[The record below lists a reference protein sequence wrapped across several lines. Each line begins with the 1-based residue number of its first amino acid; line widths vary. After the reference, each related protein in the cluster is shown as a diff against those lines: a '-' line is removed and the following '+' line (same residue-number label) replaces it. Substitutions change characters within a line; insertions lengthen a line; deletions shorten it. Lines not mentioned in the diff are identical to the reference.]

1 MKSTELAGIIAYG
14 AYVPS
19 YRLNRETV
27 GWGRGARSV
36 TNYDE
41 DSLTLAVAAGMDC
54 LRGREADQID
64 ALYLASTTLPYAEG
78 PLASLV
84 ATALDLR
91 PDVTTVTLTS
101 ALKDGTTA
109 LKLAADAVKAG
120 TARQVLVIASDV
132 RVALPGS
139 NMEADLGDG
148 AAAFLVGDD
157 DVICRFDAMH
167 TMMDDILDLWRE
179 PGRLTVRQWEER
191 FTIDEG
197 YMKMLPRAVNALLAQ
212 TGDDIADF
220 DRYVIYAPD
229 PRRHKAM
236 AGALKLDAGK
246 VQDGFFGVMGNTG
259 TAFAPMLLAAAL
271 DGAKSGER
279 ILLAGYGGGADAL
292 TLTVTEAIKA
302 RVGRPLQGY
311 LDTGRPVSDYVKYA
325 AWRGL
330 ITTAEPARRPPDEV
344 PAPSMLHRSSGRNLK
359 LQGTRCTHC
368 GTPQFPPARICAKCH
383 TKDEMEPYRFA
394 DKSATLFTYSY
405 DQISRTKDP
414 PLIIGLVDFAGGGR
428 VRILIADADID
439 KLERG
444 MPLEM
449 SFRRM
454 FVDENE
460 GIQNYYWKATPVRV
474 R

>member
-1 MKSTELAGIIAYG
+1 LAGIINYG
-14 AYVPS
+14 VYVPC
-19 YRLNRETV
+19 YRLSRETI
-27 GWGRGARSV
+27 GWGRAGRSV
-36 TNYDE
+36 ANYDE
-41 DSLTLAVAAGMDC
+41 DSLTLAVAAGMNC
-54 LRGREADQID
+54 LRGRERDRID

-91 PDVTTVTLTS
+91 PDVSTLTLTS

-132 RVALPGS
+132 RVAMPGS
-139 NMEADLGDG
+139 SMEADLGDG
-148 AAAFLVGDD
+148 AAAFLVGEG
-157 DVICRFDAMH
+157 DVVCRFDAFH
-167 TMMDDILDLWRE
+167 SVSDEIIDLWRE

-212 TGDDIADF
+212 TGDNISGF

-229 PRRHKAM
+229 PRRHKGM
-236 AGALKLDAGK
+236 AGALKLDAAK

-259 TAFAPMLLAAAL
+259 TAYVPMLLTAAL
-271 DGAKSGER
+271 DGASPDER
-279 ILLAGYGGGADAL
+279 ILLAGYGGGGDAL
-292 TLTVTEAIKA
+292 TLTVTDAIKDRA
-302 RVGRPLQGY
+302 GRPLQGY
-311 LDTGRPVSDYVKYA
+311 LDTGKPVSDYVKYA

-368 GTPQFPPARICAKCH
+368 GTPQFPPARVCAQCH
-383 TKDEMEPYRFA
+383 TRDEMEPYRFA

-414 PLIIGLVDFAGGGR
+414 PLIIGLVDFEGGGR
-428 VRILIADADID
+428 VRILIADGDID

-449 SFRRM
+449 SFRKM
-454 FVDENE
+454 YVDTNE
-460 GIQNYYWKATPVRV
+460 GIHNYYWKATPVRV

>member
-1 MKSTELAGIIAYG
+1 MTGIIDYG
-14 AYVPS
+14 VYVPC
-19 YRLNRETV
+19 YRLSRETI
-27 GWGRGARSV
+27 GWGRAGRSV

-41 DSLTLAVAAGMDC
+41 DSLTLAVAAAMNC
-54 LRGREADQID
+54 LRGRERDPID

-91 PDVTTVTLTS
+91 PDVSTVTLTS

-132 RVALPGS
+132 RVAMPGS
-139 NMEADLGDG
+139 NLEADLGDG
-148 AAAFLVGDD
+148 AAAFLVGNEG
-157 DVICRFDAMH
+157 VICGFDAMH
-167 TMMDDILDLWRE
+167 TLMDDILDLWRE

-212 TGDDIADF
+212 TGDDISGF
-220 DRYVIYAPD
+220 NRYVIYAPD
-229 PRRHKAM
+229 ARRHKGM
-236 AGALKLDAGK
+236 VGALKLDTAK

-259 TAFAPMLLAAAL
+259 TAYVPMLLAAAL
-271 DGAKSGER
+271 DGASPGER
-279 ILLAGYGGGADAL
+279 ILLAGYGGGADVL
-292 TLTVTEAIKA
+292 TLTVTAAIKDRA
-302 RVGRPLQGY
+302 GRPLQGY
-311 LDTGRPVSDYVKYA
+311 LDTGKPVSDYVKYA

-330 ITTAEPARRPPDEV
+330 ITTAEPARRPSDEV

-368 GTPQFPPARICAKCH
+368 GTPQFPPARVCAQCH
-383 TKDEMEPYRFA
+383 AKDEMEPYRFA

-414 PLIIGLVDFAGGGR
+414 PLIIGLVDFEGGGR
-428 VRILIADADID
+428 VRILIADGDID

-449 SFRRM
+449 SFRKM

-460 GIQNYYWKATPVRV
+460 GIHNYYWKATAVRV